1 MRLVLC
7 DYSGHPFQVELSRAL
22 AARGHEVLHLYF
34 PQFETPKGN
43 LTILPDDPRGF
54 AVDHVTI
61 RSRFDKR
68 NFLKRRFLEAQ
79 VGAVMAD
86 RALHFLPEIVIGCN
100 MPLDAQRKLRQAC
113 ARHNIRFVFWLQ
125 DLYSHAIHHYLDAR
139 LGPLGRAIGRS
150 YQRLEGKL
158 LRSSDAVIAISEKFR
173 ARLEAWQVAP
183 AKLHLIP
190 NWAPLSEIYPVPKD
204 NPWAQEHGLTRKRVA
219 LYTGTL
225 GLKHDPELLLQL
237 AKAGAGSDVHVVV
250 VSQGAGVDWLARQ
263 KQALGLENLTLLPF
277 QPMERYP
284 EVLAAGDV
292 LLAMIDAEAAGFSV
306 PSKILSY
313 LAAGKPIVASI
324 AADNDAAAVIKA
336 ASAGVVVIPGA
347 YADFCQE
354 VLKLLADTS
363 LRQSLGRNARDFA
376 ERRFAIE
383 SIATRFE
390 DTFQTLLPAHSGA
403 PAASP
408 HRVEGATGN
417 GLNDLSLEWQDRADV

>member
-79 VGAVMAD
+79 VGTVMAD

-113 ARHNIRFVFWLQ
+113 AHHDIRFVFWLQ

-150 YQRLEGKL
+150 YQRLEGRL
-158 LRSSDAVIAISEKFR
+158 LCSSDAVIAISEKFR
-173 ARLEAWQVAP
+173 APLEAWQVDP
-183 AKLHLIP
+183 AKLQVIP
-190 NWAPLSEIYPVPKD
+190 NWAPLSEVYPVPKD
-204 NPWAQEHGLTRKRVA
+204 NPWTQEQGLAHKRVA

-237 AKAGAGSDVHVVV
+237 AKAGARSDLHVVV

-263 KQALGLENLTLLPF
+263 KRLLGLENLTLLPF

-292 LLAMIDAEAAGFSV
+292 LLAMIDAEAASFSV

-324 AADNDAAAVIKA
+324 AADNDAAAMIA
-336 ASAGVVVIPGA
+336 AAKAGVVVAPDEHTG
-347 YADFCQE
+347 FCAE
-354 VLKLLADTS
+354 VLRLLADAP
-363 LRQSLGRNARDFA
+363 LRQSLGRNARSFA
-376 ERRFAIE
+376 ERRFAVDG
-383 SIATRFE
+383 IATRFE
-390 DTFQTLLPAHSGA
+390 EIFGGLLLARGVPAPVGA
-403 PAASP
+403 TTPAVTASP
-408 HRVEGATGN
+408 GIARMQRRHEP
-417 GLNDLSLEWQDRADV
+417 

>member
-7 DYSGHPFQVELSRAL
+7 DYSGHPFQVELSREL
-22 AARGHEVLHLYF
+22 AARDHKVLHLYF

-100 MPLDAQRKLRQAC
+100 MPLDAQRKLQQAC
-113 ARHNIRFVFWLQ
+113 ARHDIRFVFWLQ
-125 DLYSHAIHHYLDAR
+125 DLYSHAIHHYLDAKFG
-139 LGPLGRAIGRS
+139 LLGRVIGRS

-158 LRSSDAVIAISEKFR
+158 LRSSDGVIAISEKFR
-173 ARLEAWQVAP
+173 APLEAWQVAA
-183 AKLHLIP
+183 AKLQVIP

-204 NPWAQEHGLTRKRVA
+204 NPWAQEHGLAHKRVA

-237 AKAGAGSDVHVVV
+237 AKAGAGSDLHVVV

-263 KQALGLENLTLLPF
+263 KQSLGLENLTILPF

-313 LAAGKPIVASI
+313 LAAGKPVVASI
-324 AADNDAAAVIKA
+324 AADNDAAVMIEAAKAGAVVA
-336 ASAGVVVIPGA
+336 PG
-347 YADFCQE
+347 DEGGFCAE
-354 VLKLLADTS
+354 ALRLSGDAR
-363 LRQSLGRNARDFA
+363 LRQSLGSNARAFA
-376 ERRFAIE
+376 ERHFAI
-383 SIATRFE
+383 SGIADRFE
-390 DTFQTLLPAHSGA
+390 AILAEVGTTARMVIDRSS
-403 PAASP
+403 AAEP
-408 HRVEGATGN
+408 RP
-417 GLNDLSLEWQDRADV
+417 